1 MAGHYSRRRARALV
15 QYATTMNALFQQ
27 VSTEDI
33 ETVLGLM
40 REFYPQQEMKFD
52 EQVATRAIK
61 KLVNDSN
68 LGQIYLIFRGPELAG
83 YFALT
88 FCFSLEFHGK
98 FGLFDELY
106 IREPFRR
113 QKLGRA
119 AVDFA
124 ERICRELHI
133 KALRLEVGIPN
144 TGAQALYTAEGFQQ
158 DARHL
163 MTKWL

>member
-1 MAGHYSRRRARALV
+1 
-15 QYATTMNALFQQ
+15 MNALFQL
-27 VSTEDI
+27 VSTEEI
-33 ETVLGLM
+33 GTVLGLM
-40 REFYPQQEMKFD
+40 REFYPQQEMHFD
-52 EQVATRAIK
+52 EQVATKVIK
-61 KLVNDSN
+61 EVVNDSS
-68 LGQIYLIFRGPELAG
+68 LGQLYLIFRGPELAG

-113 QKLGRA
+113 KKLGQA

-124 ERICRELHI
+124 ERICREQHI

-144 TGAQALYTAEGFQQ
+144 TAAQALYTAEGFHQ
-158 DARHL
+158 DERHL